1 MVGIFHRMR
10 KRALTGVTDIWIF
23 PSLIFHQISDSNQEA
38 GKCGSL
44 FYLLLFP
51 YLVNGSGLTL
61 LFQVFKILFTAE
73 KTNHL
78 LFLQQT
84 LHEYFHY
91 IELNISGNINKF
103 IRFHKDHTKPLLILY
118 SLKRCVKNQEIICS
132 TFLVQFLKLEIST
145 QRN

>member
-10 KRALTGVTDIWIF
+10 KRVLTDIWIF
-23 PSLIFHQISDSNQEA
+23 PIYLDISTNIRFES
-38 GKCGSL
+38 GSWEVWVT
-44 FYLLLFP
+44 FLLATLFP
-51 YLVNGSGLTL
+51 YLLNGSGLTL